1 MKAFSP
7 DRVEPA
13 CSEIRPEES
22 ILDTK
27 ELFSRGVAEIIT
39 EAELKEKLDR
49 GRPLRLK
56 QGFDPSRP
64 DLHIG
69 HAMGLRKLRTFQ
81 EMGHQ
86 VVLIVGDWTAQIGDP
101 SGRDESRTM
110 LTAAEVKENAETYM
124 RQFFSI
130 IDRERTEVR
139 WQTEWFGEF
148 SLEDVFKLSSR
159 FTLAQMMTHNTF
171 RSRWEQGNPL
181 TLMEMMYPMLQAYD
195 SVVIEAD
202 VEFGGTDQK
211 FNILCGRD
219 LQEQMGQEPQNVFL
233 VPLLPG
239 TDGRKMSK
247 SFGNT
252 IDLYM
257 DPDEIFGKVMSITDE
272 MIPDYFEYATDI
284 ELSRAVE
291 IRELLAGGGV
301 NPMELKKELGV
312 EVVRMLQGAEAASA
326 ARDRFERQFSKRILP
341 ADIPVKKL
349 DAPMNIVD
357 LLVSEGFA
365 GSKTKARKLI
375 EQNAVSYLAGDAVSI
390 KDRTGIADPGF
401 LVEPGSGIVIKS
413 GKRNYLRI
421 G

>member
-1 MKAFSP
+1 LHLIPLRIRRTGA
-7 DRVEPA
+7 RN
-13 CSEIRPEES
+13 RPEEL
-22 ILDTK
+22 IVDTT
-27 ELFSRGVAEIIT
+27 ELLHRGVAEIIT
-39 EAELKEKLDR
+39 EAEFIEKLQR

-69 HAMGLRKLRTFQ
+69 HAIGLRKLRRFQ

-101 SGRDESRTM
+101 SGRDESRVM
-110 LTAAEVKENAETYM
+110 LTPDEVKENADTYM

-130 IDRERTEVR
+130 VDRERTEVR
-139 WQTEWFGEF
+139 WQTEWFGKF

-171 RSRWEQGNPL
+171 RSRWEDGNPL

-195 SVVIEAD
+195 SIVIEAD

-257 DPDEIFGKVMSITDE
+257 EPDEIFGKVMSITDQ
-272 MIPDYFEYATDI
+272 MIPDYFEFATDV
-284 ELSRAVE
+284 ELSRVTE
-291 IRELLAGGGV
+291 IRELLDGGGI

-312 EVVRMLQGAEAASA
+312 EIVTMLHGDEAASG

-341 ADIPVKKL
+341 DDIPVKKL
-349 DAPMNIVD
+349 EAPVNIVD
-357 LLVSEGFA
+357 LLVEQGFA
-365 GSKTKARKLI
+365 GSKSQARRLI
-375 EQNAVSYLAGDAVSI
+375 TQNAVSYLAEGAANI
-390 KDRTGIADPGF
+390 KDRTGITDPGF
-401 LVEPGSGIVIKS
+401 IIEPGSGIVIKS

-421 G
+421 E